1 MHRAILVSCL
11 PCLIALGVSFV
22 LLRWIL
28 HISRARWDWKRL
40 RALHRCQDGGVQS
53 LAFVITL
60 PLFIMIVMFIVQ
72 VSQLMIGTIIVNYA
86 AFAAARSASVWIPAE
101 ILAES
106 SLIDEPANVLP
117 APVSETNPILL
128 VFTSTNSDAPI
139 AMWEYHSQST
149 DPRSSKYAY
158 IYTAAVMACLPL
170 APSRDLGLDNQQQ
183 NESVSEALS
192 KLYYTLAPASQTNTR
207 IPQRLANKVAYAVRN
222 TAIRIEWVD
231 KNTHSGPTYNPREA
245 VRDGDGNVL
254 FDPEGDAIRSW
265 NPHQVGWQDP
275 ITVTVTHEFALLPG
289 PARYLARLLV
299 RADGQPDRVSDRV
312 DQRVLTGGERVYSTS
327 IWASATMTN
336 EGLQSVVPYVQ
347 STR

>member
-11 PCLIALGVSFV
+11 PCLIALAISFL
-22 LLRWIL
+22 LLRL
-28 HISRARWDWKRL
+28 VMHGSKARWNPARL

-72 VSQLMIGTIIVNYA
+72 VSQLMIGTIVVNYA
-86 AFAAARSASVWIPAE
+86 AFAAARSAAVWIPAE

-106 SLIDEPANVLP
+106 SLIGEAANVLP

-128 VFTSTNSDAPI
+128 VFTSTNSDADV
-139 AMWEYHSQST
+139 AMWEYHSQSS

-158 IYTAAVMACLPL
+158 IYTAAAMACLPL

-183 NESVSEALS
+183 NASVSESLTNFYSAMV
-192 KLYYTLAPASQTNTR
+192 PESQANTR
-207 IPQRLANKVAYAVRN
+207 IPQRLANKVAYSVRN
-222 TAIRIEWVD
+222 TAVRIEWVD

-254 FDPEGDAIRSW
+254 FDPSGDAVRSW
-265 NPHQVGWQDP
+265 NSHQVGWQDP
-275 ITVTVTHEFALLPG
+275 IKVTVTHEFALLPG

-299 RADGQPDRVSDRV
+299 RADGEPDRVSSKI
-312 DQRVLTGGERVYSTS
+312 DQNVLPAGERVYTTS

-336 EGLQSVVPYVQ
+336 EGLQSVIPYVQ